1 MNTKFKKDSLS
12 HKPGESYWESREA
25 SMDARSGGES
35 RCDSG
40 EYRDED
46 VQDFTPKCFVFHDFL
61 DLELILVIVIQSEAK
76 NLNAFTLCITFV
88 YSDSSLHYVPF

>member
-46 VQDFTPKCFVFHDFL
+46 VQDFTP
-61 DLELILVIVIQSEAK
+61 E
-76 NLNAFTLCITFV
+76 
-88 YSDSSLHYVPF
+88 

>member
-1 MNTKFKKDSLS
+1 MSRLQNRIKMNTKFKKDSLS
-12 HKPGESYWESREA
+12 HKPGESYWESHEA

-46 VQDFTPKCFVFHDFL
+46 VQDFTP
-61 DLELILVIVIQSEAK
+61 E
-76 NLNAFTLCITFV
+76 
-88 YSDSSLHYVPF
+88 

>member
-1 MNTKFKKDSLS
+1 MSRLQNRIKMNIKFKKRLPQ

-46 VQDFTPKCFVFHDFL
+46 VQDFTP
-61 DLELILVIVIQSEAK
+61 E
-76 NLNAFTLCITFV
+76 
-88 YSDSSLHYVPF
+88 

>member
-1 MNTKFKKDSLS
+1 MSRLQNRIKMNKKFKKKDSLS

-46 VQDFTPKCFVFHDFL
+46 VQDFTP
-61 DLELILVIVIQSEAK
+61 E
-76 NLNAFTLCITFV
+76 
-88 YSDSSLHYVPF
+88 